1 MMVLQSL
8 SFIVSPLIQVDDV
21 VVVSASDP
29 DSLLPLLCSW
39 IDNIYVSTEKLRKGV
54 VEENHSLTGRVHSLE
69 MEV

>member
-1 MMVLQSL
+1 M
-8 SFIVSPLIQVDDV
+8 
-21 VVVSASDP
+21 VSASDP